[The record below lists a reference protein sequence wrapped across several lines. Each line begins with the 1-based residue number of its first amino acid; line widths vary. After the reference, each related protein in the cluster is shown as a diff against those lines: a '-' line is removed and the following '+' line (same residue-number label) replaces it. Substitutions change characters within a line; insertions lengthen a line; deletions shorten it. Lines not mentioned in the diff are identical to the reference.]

1 MKGRAAA
8 VATVL
13 LLPLGGSAQA
23 HTVIDGIGGFSGG
36 LLHPLLVPGH
46 GLALVALGCLCGA
59 LTVRARLM
67 VIAVFVPTAIV
78 CVVLVTMAFNAINSE
93 LVVLSLAGLT
103 GLLLAAGLRAP
114 SAIIMVLAVCV
125 AAAVTLDSVP
135 ALLSAQDTILS
146 LAGTILAAA
155 CLLTAVAFV
164 SAMGPQVWQRIG
176 TRILGSWIAASA
188 IMVLA
193 LRWAV

>member
-1 MKGRAAA
+1 
-8 VATVL
+8 
-13 LLPLGGSAQA
+13 
-23 HTVIDGIGGFSGG
+23 
-36 LLHPLLVPGH
+36 
-46 GLALVALGCLCGA
+46 
-59 LTVRARLM
+59 
-67 VIAVFVPTAIV
+67 
-78 CVVLVTMAFNAINSE
+78 
-93 LVVLSLAGLT
+93 
-103 GLLLAAGLRAP
+103 LLLAAGLRAP